1 MEKDDLTEEERKML
15 KIMDATASMPY
26 EEKRRTFATMMENQD
41 GSVDDIMATLNI
53 ADEANQTVEEG
64 YSSIEIPAETDSE

>member
-1 MEKDDLTEEERKML
+1 
-15 KIMDATASMPY
+15 
-26 EEKRRTFATMMENQD
+26 
-41 GSVDDIMATLNI
+41 MAKLNI